1 MADDTDIDGLAAEY
15 VLGALG
21 PEERRGVTDRLA
33 SEPRLA
39 LAVAEWERLLSPLGW
54 GAPGVDAN
62 ANALSGILTSIMRG
76 RDDATRTA
84 EVVALRRRARTWQ
97 RLAIGLAATL
107 AAIAI
112 GVGVV
117 GRDVLGPDRG
127 SGIAVLASIPGSATA
142 DEPAG
147 GISVAFVAT
156 YDAKLGR
163 IAMRRVAGRPAT
175 AGRAFVAWLEPPAGV
190 APKLLG
196 SLRRDDAPTYID
208 LTMAPADLSTS
219 RLIVSLE
226 QDRATGMDRPR
237 GPIVSAGSFG
247 RP

>member
-15 VLGALG
+15 VLGALE
-21 PEERRGVTDRLA
+21 PEERRAVTDRLA
-33 SEPRLA
+33 REPRLA
-39 LAVAEWERLLSPLGW
+39 VAVAEWERLLSPLGW
-54 GAPGVDAN
+54 GAPGVEAN
-62 ANALSGILTSIMRG
+62 ANALSGILATIMRG

-97 RLAIGLAATL
+97 RLATGLAATL

-117 GRDVLGPDRG
+117 GRDILGDRG
-127 SGIAVLASIPGSATA
+127 SEIAVLASIPGSATA

-147 GISVAFVAT
+147 GISVAFVAS

-163 IAMRRVAGRPAT
+163 LAMRRVAGRPAT

-190 APKLLG
+190 PPKLLG

-208 LTMAPADLSTS
+208 LTMAPADLSLS

-226 QDRATGMDRPR
+226 QDRTTVMDRPR
-237 GPIVSAGSFG
+237 GPIVSAGSFS